1 MRLSLLIDTIQN
13 HGADA
18 VAEVAIEG
26 QSPDDGRYASS
37 APTPPS

>member
-26 QSPDDGRYASS
+26 ESPDDGRYASS